1 MASVQQTGNPASRKR
16 SLDADINL
24 VPFIDLLSMCICFL
38 LMTAVWIQ
46 VGSLQVKQ
54 SHGTE
59 AAPTTKD
66 SLEMSV
72 RMTSADS
79 AEVTLKKSTGA
90 VQKKVAVTGA
100 NEAEF
105 HSRLSDAVTA
115 MIKAPDSAAG
125 IAQTLTVASAM
136 VRTHA
141 EVPYSEMV
149 AVLDVLRK
157 NQIVNIGV
165 DPDGSGK

>member
-1 MASVQQTGNPASRKR
+1 MASVQQTGKASGKR

-54 SHGTE
+54 SHGSE
-59 AAPTTKD
+59 AAATPKE

-72 RMTSADS
+72 RMTHANS
-79 AEVTLKKSTGA
+79 AEVILKKSTGA
-90 VQKKVAVTGA
+90 VQKKVTVNGA

-105 HSRLSDAVTA
+105 HAHMTDAVAA
-115 MIKAPDSAAG
+115 MIKAPNTAAG
-125 IAQTLTVASAM
+125 IAQTVNVASAM
-136 VRTHA
+136 VKTHA